1 MVQAKEGTIEEG
13 SAAWDSLSVTDRT
26 KRKRAAEEKNSK
38 LRSPNFSVSRTR
50 LSVRNIPLTMQ
61 EKALKQLFI
70 AAVRFTEETAQT
82 STNQHELYA
91 ALHSFSI
98 LCTHDMLGCLSV
110 SMIGNVSPT
119 KWQQLV

>member
-1 MVQAKEGTIEEG
+1 MTGDCVVQAKEGTIEEG

-26 KRKRAAEEKNSK
+26 KRKRAAEEKNTK

-70 AAVRFTEETAQT
+70 AAVRFYSKKPLSLA
-82 STNQHELYA
+82 TNQELYA
-91 ALHSFSI
+91 GLASCLSNCRNQSAILHS
-98 LCTHDMLGCLSV
+98 M
-110 SMIGNVSPT
+110 
-119 KWQQLV
+119 

>member
-26 KRKRAAEEKNSK
+26 KRKRAAEEKNTK

-70 AAVRFTEETAQT
+70 AAVRLTKKLLRLAQI
-82 STNQHELYA
+82 SMSCMQHELYA
-91 ALHSFSI
+91 ALHSFST
-98 LCTHDMLGCLSV
+98 LSCHDMLGHLS
-110 SMIGNVSPT
+110 
-119 KWQQLV
+119 

>member
-1 MVQAKEGTIEEG
+1 MGCCWVSFWYCSHGLCGAQAKEGTIEEG

-26 KRKRAAEEKNSK
+26 KRKRAAEEKNTK

-70 AAVRFTEETAQT
+70 AAVR
-82 STNQHELYA
+82 SPPHDSS
-91 ALHSFSI
+91 HS
-98 LCTHDMLGCLSV
+98 CM
-110 SMIGNVSPT
+110 
-119 KWQQLV
+119 